1 MVSCWD
7 ASPTATHDVP
17 VISSRLK
24 DTTISI
30 FDTVV
35 FTVTASDPQ
44 GIKEYLWDFN
54 GDGVIDKTT
63 PSKSASFAF
72 PGTPQ
77 VVKAIVTIKDNAGDA
92 ALDTAIVTIIQDPPT
107 ALIGGP

>member
-1 MVSCWD
+1 MLYFGTGGIGGNMRRSIALLPGVLAPALALFMVSCWD
-7 ASPTATHDVP
+7 ASPTASHDVP
-17 VISSRLK
+17 VISSPLK

-63 PSKSASFAF
+63 PSKSAS
-72 PGTPQ
+72 
-77 VVKAIVTIKDNAGDA
+77 
-92 ALDTAIVTIIQDPPT
+92 
-107 ALIGGP
+107 